1 MIKGTIH
8 DNCRR
13 QCCRHFHLRTQL
25 EIQMDGSTEEQQMA
39 LSTESSTQNIAKKE
53 MLSKKI
59 ARRKKVFI
67 FGVDRVAN
75 VKTQKILHKNSSQSV
90 FFHENL

>member
-1 MIKGTIH
+1 
-8 DNCRR
+8 
-13 QCCRHFHLRTQL
+13 
-25 EIQMDGSTEEQQMA
+25 MDGSTEEQQMA
-39 LSTESSTQNIAKKE
+39 LSTESSTLNIDIKV

-59 ARRKKVFI
+59 ARGIKVFI